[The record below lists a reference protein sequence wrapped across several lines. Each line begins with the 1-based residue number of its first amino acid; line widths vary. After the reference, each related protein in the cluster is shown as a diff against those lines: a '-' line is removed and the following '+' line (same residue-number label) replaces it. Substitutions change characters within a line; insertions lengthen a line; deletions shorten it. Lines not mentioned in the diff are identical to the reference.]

1 MTDTFLA
8 SVVEAVNKIV
18 SASTE
23 CKFYH
28 PDWEEHWGEEA
39 VYMEAEVSRR
49 LRKEKRTRSRLLGV
63 KEGKN
68 VKETVNHVKYG
79 RDVHLNKT

>member
-8 SVVEAVNKIV
+8 SVVEVVNKIV

-23 CKFYH
+23 GKFYY

-39 VYMEAEVSRR
+39 VYMEPEASRR
-49 LRKEKRTRSRLLGV
+49 LRKEEEDQK
-63 KEGKN
+63 
-68 VKETVNHVKYG
+68 
-79 RDVHLNKT
+79 